1 MIIRPAILDD
11 MADAAMV
18 HIIARRVN
26 LSYLPQL
33 HSRDE
38 TMGYFLTEVFPRS
51 RVWVAQT
58 EDGMITGFIAATPG
72 WVDHL
77 YILPDF
83 QGSGIGSQLLDL
95 AREGE
100 QEMQLWTFQRNAR
113 ARRFYENRGFR
124 VVRETDG
131 ADNEEKEPDVLYAW
145 TRPAGG

>member
-1 MIIRPAILDD
+1 MIIRKAILDD

-26 LSYLPQL
+26 LSYLPEL
-33 HSRDE
+33 HTRDE
-38 TMGYFLTEVFPRS
+38 TMGYYLSEVYPKS
-51 RVWVAQT
+51 RVWVSQT
-58 EDGMITGFIAATPG
+58 TDGLITGFVAATPG

-100 QEMQLWTFQRNAR
+100 QDMQLWAFQKNTR

-131 ADNEEKEPDVLYAW
+131 AGNEEKEPDVLYAW
-145 TRPAGG
+145 SREA